1 MEARIKNYC
10 KWGVT
15 FALSWNV
22 LLLSVYTIMCLVEG
36 VAFSDN
42 ITVDSWLGFYIWY
55 ALATLVWFYVGYG
68 LRKEYVTK
76 REVYLSSFKDL
87 DKEKVNRLFKLHF
100 LGGYSKMLT
109 VFFVAA
115 IPWYMIANVRS
126 DLRLKD
132 IIYIAFFMIASLVC
146 LYFTKY
152 TKRKMHG

>member
-1 MEARIKNYC
+1 
-10 KWGVT
+10 
-15 FALSWNV
+15 
-22 LLLSVYTIMCLVEG
+22 MCLVEG

-152 TKRKMHG
+152 TKRKMRG